1 MQKLLKSWLNCS
13 SKQWVVGMVS
23 ALLLMSTF
31 ATFAPQ
37 VGAEEF
43 RSIFN
48 GKDLSGWKG
57 DMTRWS
63 VKDGAI
69 TGTTTKERA
78 LPHNQ
83 FLIWDGT
90 VADFE
95 FKAEFRLIG
104 ENNSGVQYRSQAIEG
119 SGDFRI
125 KGYQADI
132 HAKPTYTGMLY
143 DEGGRGIVAQRG
155 QRVVVNDKGE
165 KNVVAMTDAVVQE
178 DLTKW
183 TTIEIRAV
191 GNRLVHSINGKVTVD
206 ITDKDTK
213 NREFKGLL
221 ALQIHQGKP
230 MVIQFRN
237 LKIRNVVSKK

>member
-1 MQKLLKSWLNCS
+1 MQKIFDNTQSLAPKLLF
-13 SKQWVVGMVS
+13 VG
-23 ALLLMSTF
+23 ALLLTSTF
-31 ATFAPQ
+31 TVFAPR

-69 TGTTTKERA
+69 TGTTTNERA
-78 LPHNQ
+78 LPYNQ

-90 VADFE
+90 VDDFV
-95 FKAEFRLIG
+95 FKAEFRLVG
-104 ENNSGVQYRSQAIEG
+104 ENNSGVQYRSQAIVG

-132 HAKPTYTGMLY
+132 HAKPEYTGMLY

-165 KNVVAMTDAVVQE
+165 KNVIATLGPVVQE

-183 TTIEIRAV
+183 TTLEIRAV

-206 ITDKDTK
+206 ITDDDSK

-221 ALQIHQGKP
+221 ALQIHRGKP

-237 LKIRNVVSKK
+237 LKLLKVLSKK

>member
-1 MQKLLKSWLNCS
+1 MFNCS
-13 SKQWVVGMVS
+13 PNRLVVNTLCSLVAAS
-23 ALLLMSTF
+23 IFSV
-31 ATFAPQ
+31 FAPQ
-37 VGAEEF
+37 VDAQEF

-57 DMTRWS
+57 DMRRWS

-69 TGTTTKERA
+69 TGTTTKERP
-78 LPHNQ
+78 LPYNQ
-83 FLIWDGT
+83 FLIWDG
-90 VADFE
+90 VVKDFE

-104 ENNSGVQYRSQAIEG
+104 DNNSGVQYRSQAIEG

-132 HAKPTYTGMLY
+132 HAKPSYTGMLY

-155 QRVVVNDKGE
+155 QRVVVTDKGE
-165 KNVVAMTDAVVQE
+165 KKVVAKTDPVVQE

-183 TTIEIRAV
+183 NTIEIRAV
-191 GNRLVHSINGKVTVD
+191 GNRLIHLINGKVTVD
-206 ITDKDTK
+206 ITDEDTK
-213 NREFKGLL
+213 NQEFKGLL
-221 ALQIHQGKP
+221 ALQIHRGQP

-237 LKIRNVVSKK
+237 LKLRNGVTAK

>member
-1 MQKLLKSWLNCS
+1 MSKVILDWS
-13 SKQWVVGMVS
+13 SKQLVLNTLCTLVVLS
-23 ALLLMSTF
+23 ASVVLSTQLD
-31 ATFAPQ
+31 AQ
-37 VGAEEF
+37 EF

-48 GKDLSGWKG
+48 GKDLAGWKG
-57 DMTRWS
+57 DMTRWT

-69 TGTTTKERA
+69 TGTTTKESP

-90 VADFE
+90 VGDFE

-104 ENNSGVQYRSQAIEG
+104 ENNSGVQYRSQSIEG

-132 HAKPTYTGMLY
+132 HSKSSYTGMLY

-155 QRVVVNDKGE
+155 QRVVVTDKGE
-165 KNVVAMTDAVVQE
+165 KKVVGKTDPVVQE

-183 TTIEIRAV
+183 NSIEIRAV
-191 GNRLVHSINGKVTVD
+191 GNRLIHAINGKVTVD
-206 ITDKDTK
+206 ITDQETK
-213 NREFKGLL
+213 NQEFKGLM
-221 ALQIHQGKP
+221 ALQIHKGKP
-230 MVIQFRN
+230 MVIQFRK
-237 LKIRNVVSKK
+237 LQLRELESTK